1 MMIYQPMDFP
11 QAKAEAA
18 EYARERHTET
28 MVVILEDEQF
38 MWVTTRHYITD
49 DAIHPFQEAW
59 YSACGK
65 AENEALLA
73 TAITWMHQR

>member
-1 MMIYQPMDFP
+1 MIYSPMNFP
-11 QAKAEAA
+11 QAKAEAT
-18 EYARERHTET
+18 EHARESGTET
-28 MVVILEDEQF
+28 IVVILEDSRF
-38 MWVTTRHYITD
+38 MWITKGQYLSD

-73 TAITWMHQR
+73 SAVAWLHQH

>member
-1 MMIYQPMDFP
+1 MIYRPMGFQ
-11 QAKAEAA
+11 QAAAEAA
-18 EYARERHTET
+18 EHARESGTET
-28 MVVILEDEQF
+28 IVAILEDGQF
-38 MWVTTRHYITD
+38 MWVTKGQYLSD